1 MTDGRDIIWLKAFA
15 FERSV
20 NKKKLGELI
29 TNAGKEHP
37 ACKKS
42 CKEKALTL
50 GWVHYQ
56 EDTKTYSAVCLPNG
70 GGTRKPYV
78 PNNTKAADMVEAM
91 NNIFFP
97 DSNGKFGKFKE
108 MICYL

>member
-1 MTDGRDIIWLKAFA
+1 M
-15 FERSV
+15 
-20 NKKKLGELI
+20 
-29 TNAGKEHP
+29 H
-37 ACKKS
+37 
-42 CKEKALTL
+42 
-50 GWVHYQ
+50 
-56 EDTKTYSAVCLPNG
+56 SAVRLPNG

-97 DSNGKFGKFKE
+97 DSNGKFAKFK

>member
-1 MTDGRDIIWLKAFA
+1 M
-15 FERSV
+15 
-20 NKKKLGELI
+20 
-29 TNAGKEHP
+29 H
-37 ACKKS
+37 
-42 CKEKALTL
+42 
-50 GWVHYQ
+50 
-56 EDTKTYSAVCLPNG
+56 SAVCLPNG